1 LTTVAHDRENRA
13 RIQTDLEFWAQFWRS
28 WPNRLIR
35 SANPSK
41 PRLDHATSVTV
52 VDVPLTGRTTM
63 ARNAHA
69 YVAAGLASLLAA
81 VLIGPNATGPAAT
94 AAYEAAA
101 VHATAGVRLIGGDIS
116 WPNCPTG
123 MGIPSRRTE
132 GQPLPTADA
141 TDAII
146 GLTYGRGFHP
156 NPCLADQVAWAK
168 GRGLWTG
175 AYAVA
180 TFPTTRQRAKYGGT
194 GPWSADHKTG
204 RLRNTGYQQAAFNV
218 ASMHSADF
226 DVPMIWVDVEPYAVR
241 PWSASIVNNRDVLR
255 GVVRGYEDSGYRVGF
270 YSYERGWRAIV
281 GAWHKTAYPAW
292 VPVGQA
298 RYGRALAAQRCGLA
312 SFSRGDVWIG
322 QWVKGHR
329 DKDITCRALTGR
341 AAGLHELTRYVD
353 TRLRRGAYGAAVVAL
368 QRALGMSP
376 GRVDGYFGARTLRA
390 LRSFQSAH
398 GLTPS
403 GVSRPGSWRALGA
416 GSSVPKRP
424 SRLAEAF
431 TAY

>member
-1 LTTVAHDRENRA
+1 
-13 RIQTDLEFWAQFWRS
+13 
-28 WPNRLIR
+28 
-35 SANPSK
+35 
-41 PRLDHATSVTV
+41 
-52 VDVPLTGRTTM
+52 
-63 ARNAHA
+63 
-69 YVAAGLASLLAA
+69 
-81 VLIGPNATGPAAT
+81 
-94 AAYEAAA
+94 
-101 VHATAGVRLIGGDIS
+101 
-116 WPNCPTG
+116 
-123 MGIPSRRTE
+123 
-132 GQPLPTADA
+132 
-141 TDAII
+141 
-146 GLTYGRGFHP
+146 
-156 NPCLADQVAWAK
+156 VAWAK
-168 GRGLWTG
+168 RRGLWTG

-180 TFPTTRQRAKYGGT
+180 TFPTKPQRAKYGGT
-194 GPWSADHKTG
+194 GPWSADDTTG

-218 ASMHSADF
+218 ASMRAADF

-241 PWSASIVNNRDVLR
+241 PWSGSIVNNRDVLR

-270 YSYERGWRAIV
+270 YSYERGWRVVV

-292 VPVGQA
+292 VPVGRA
-298 RYGRALAAQRCGLA
+298 LHGKALAAQRCGLA

-353 TRLRRGAYGAAVVAL
+353 TRLRHGATGAAVVAL

-376 GRVDGYFGARTLRA
+376 GRVDGYFGTRTLRA

-403 GVSRPGSWRALGA
+403 GVSRPGTWRALGA

>member
-1 LTTVAHDRENRA
+1 
-13 RIQTDLEFWAQFWRS
+13 
-28 WPNRLIR
+28 
-35 SANPSK
+35 
-41 PRLDHATSVTV
+41 
-52 VDVPLTGRTTM
+52 M
-63 ARNAHA
+63 ARNAYA
-69 YVAAGLASLLAA
+69 YVAAGLASLLAS
-81 VLIGPNATGPAAT
+81 VLIGPNATGPAPAT
-94 AAYEAAA
+94 DQEPASAQAA
-101 VHATAGVRLIGGDIS
+101 VHATAGVRLTGGDIS
-116 WPNCPTG
+116 WPNCPKG

-132 GQPLPTADA
+132 GQPLPTASA
-141 TDAII
+141 SFAII
-146 GLTYGRGFHP
+146 GLTNGPGFHP

-194 GPWSADHKTG
+194 GPWSAENKSG

-218 ASMHSADF
+218 ASMQAADL

-241 PWSASIVNNRDVLR
+241 PWSGSILNNRDVLR
-255 GVVRGYEDSGYRVGF
+255 GVVRGYADSGYRVGF
-270 YSYERGWRAIV
+270 YSYDRGWRQIV
-281 GAWHKTAYPAW
+281 GAWHRSAYPTW

-298 RYGRALAAQRCGLA
+298 RHGKALATQRCGLA
-312 SFSRGDVWIG
+312 SFSRGEVLIG
-322 QWVKGHR
+322 QWVKDHR
-329 DKDITCRALTGR
+329 DKDITCDALTGR

-353 TRLRRGAYGAAVVAL
+353 LRLRHGASGAAVVAL
-368 QRALGMSP
+368 QRALGLRP
-376 GRVDGYFGARTLRA
+376 GRVDGYFGARTRRA

-403 GVSRPGSWRALGA
+403 GVTRAGTWRALGA
-416 GSSVPKRP
+416 GSWVPKRP